1 MCRYARTRRPLPTW
15 PCRTPASGG
24 PGELVKDQ
32 ARDKRAG
39 WGVVVRYAR
48 PLTSGA
54 VFRTLGA
61 RGLQE
66 MQPPILGNRGVDGLG
81 WRV

>member
-1 MCRYARTRRPLPTW
+1 MCRYARTRPPLSTW
-15 PCRTPASGG
+15 ACSTPASAGR
-24 PGELVKDQ
+24 GELVKDQ

-39 WGVVVRYAR
+39 WGVVARYAR

-54 VFRTLGA
+54 VFQTLGA

-66 MQPPILGNRGVDGLG
+66 MQPPILGNRGLTA
-81 WRV
+81 